1 VLDIHHMIVKI
12 AIIRQYFVKTLIGI
26 SEVTALWAIALT
38 IQPQSLVVAQ
48 PAIDVEGMSN
58 SVTVEKIRIKGHTIF
73 SEKEI
78 EKITKPYRGQELD
91 FNKLRNI
98 TKAITDLY
106 ISKGYITSGAFLP
119 EQEIVDGAIDVRVI
133 EGKLEDINIKGLKN
147 LQESYV
153 RSFISS
159 AQDSAIIS
167 NDSENISDSNQSSPL
182 NIKNIEEE
190 LDILKRNPSIENIE
204 AELVKGTQPN
214 LSVLLI
220 EIEET
225 SPFDANLSFDNYRSP
240 SVGEFQG
247 TFSTGYR
254 NLIGFNDRAFAQYN
268 ITEGF
273 DAYSIGYGIPL
284 ISNNGTVSFE
294 YRNGDSKIIEDSL
307 EEADIRAES
316 DTFLFRYRQPIIYK
330 SNREVALGLAFDR
343 QNSET
348 FVLDDEPFS
357 FTDGPQQ
364 GQSVVSVLKLTGDWV
379 ERSSSSVY
387 GISSELN
394 FGIDAFDAT
403 VNENAPDGLFFSWL
417 GQAQWTKALNQDKD
431 LLLVTRLTTQL
442 SPDSLLPLEQF
453 TLGGVG
459 TVRGYRQNQEVGDNA
474 VVGTIE
480 VYVPLLG
487 DRISSSKLNLVPFF
501 DGGTVWDN
509 NSDESEALASLGLG
523 LDWQF
528 KEFLSLRVDW
538 GVPLINTSDRGDSL
552 QDNGFSFSLQVQPF

>member
-1 VLDIHHMIVKI
+1 L
-12 AIIRQYFVKTLIGI
+12 
-26 SEVTALWAIALT
+26 AL
-38 IQPQSLVVAQ
+38 
-48 PAIDVEGMSN
+48 
-58 SVTVEKIRIKGHTIF
+58 
-73 SEKEI
+73 
-78 EKITKPYRGQELD
+78 
-91 FNKLRNI
+91 
-98 TKAITDLY
+98 
-106 ISKGYITSGAFLP
+106 
-119 EQEIVDGAIDVRVI
+119 
-133 EGKLEDINIKGLKN
+133 
-147 LQESYV
+147 
-153 RSFISS
+153 
-159 AQDSAIIS
+159 
-167 NDSENISDSNQSSPL
+167 
-182 NIKNIEEE
+182 
-190 LDILKRNPSIENIE
+190 
-204 AELVKGTQPN
+204 
-214 LSVLLI
+214 
-220 EIEET
+220 
-225 SPFDANLSFDNYRSP
+225 
-240 SVGEFQG
+240 
-247 TFSTGYR
+247 
-254 NLIGFNDRAFAQYN
+254 
-268 ITEGF
+268 
-273 DAYSIGYGIPL
+273 
-284 ISNNGTVSFE
+284 FE
-294 YRNGDSKIIEDSL
+294 YRNGDSQIIEDSF

-538 GVPLINTSDRGDSL
+538 GVPLINTSDHGDSL

>member
-1 VLDIHHMIVKI
+1 MIVKI

-190 LDILKRNPSIENIE
+190 LDILKRNP
-204 AELVKGTQPN
+204 
-214 LSVLLI
+214 
-220 EIEET
+220 
-225 SPFDANLSFDNYRSP
+225 
-240 SVGEFQG
+240 
-247 TFSTGYR
+247 
-254 NLIGFNDRAFAQYN
+254 
-268 ITEGF
+268 
-273 DAYSIGYGIPL
+273 
-284 ISNNGTVSFE
+284 
-294 YRNGDSKIIEDSL
+294 
-307 EEADIRAES
+307 
-316 DTFLFRYRQPIIYK
+316 
-330 SNREVALGLAFDR
+330 
-343 QNSET
+343 
-348 FVLDDEPFS
+348 
-357 FTDGPQQ
+357 
-364 GQSVVSVLKLTGDWV
+364 
-379 ERSSSSVY
+379 
-387 GISSELN
+387 
-394 FGIDAFDAT
+394 
-403 VNENAPDGLFFSWL
+403 
-417 GQAQWTKALNQDKD
+417 
-431 LLLVTRLTTQL
+431 
-442 SPDSLLPLEQF
+442 
-453 TLGGVG
+453 
-459 TVRGYRQNQEVGDNA
+459 
-474 VVGTIE
+474 
-480 VYVPLLG
+480 
-487 DRISSSKLNLVPFF
+487 
-501 DGGTVWDN
+501 
-509 NSDESEALASLGLG
+509 
-523 LDWQF
+523 
-528 KEFLSLRVDW
+528 
-538 GVPLINTSDRGDSL
+538 
-552 QDNGFSFSLQVQPF
+552 